1 VVTSLPAGEFVE
13 RLYEKGLYVLPSGT
27 DGVRAIPYLNITKAQ
42 VQEAIGI
49 IASVAEAY
57 ADKAARRR
65 DRWHEAAR
73 DIRSSVRRQRSISRR
88 HDIAST
94 LLWRARLT
102 FGIGLMNAGCWSH
115 AVHDPVDSPVRQGS
129 RS

>member
-1 VVTSLPAGEFVE
+1 MNTVETNIVRFVVTSLPAGEFVE

-57 ADKAARRR
+57 AEKAGVMAGQAARG
-65 DRWHEAAR
+65 
-73 DIRSSVRRQRSISRR
+73 
-88 HDIAST
+88 
-94 LLWRARLT
+94 RA
-102 FGIGLMNAGCWSH
+102 GY
-115 AVHDPVDSPVRQGS
+115 
-129 RS
+129 